1 MVETPADEKRCPK
14 CNGKLL
20 IHTESPRRCTVY
32 CSNPICDYKNEL
44 Y

>member
-1 MVETPADEKRCPK
+1 MAETPVDEKRCPK

-20 IHTESPRRCTVY
+20 THIESPRRRIVY
-32 CSNPICDYKNEL
+32 CSNPSCSYKSEE